1 MGDGHFLPDPE
12 HHSTMEPNMD
22 ATRITANTT
31 SAFSAPT
38 RSAGRD
44 EDPHKGVKE
53 KFEWSG
59 RPAAGE
65 AGSFQPQAKAAAPA
79 QTETAIAMKA
89 PPGARK
95 SEDLGVVTVLD
106 AESVAPGADL
116 IKAEE
121 GHSSEAQTRNWAD
134 IGKKVGLVVLGGL
147 AVGVPL
153 AMPAVAQAAPAQVAT
168 QQQVNRNV
176 APVQV
181 SSLQDVVNQYNG
193 ERPFFVVGTPRING
207 TALSQNEMREFQ
219 QVLREHPNTVV
230 VLVENTNN
238 EDADNTLIG
247 RGIGNNPAFQNIKN
261 AQTGE
266 GEGVMLV
273 IYFANRGD
281 ATDRPIFY
289 RAGELPDRL
298 NVGEANWAAPDHSPR
313 ELMRTF
319 INAFRNEGRSLAG
332 SVDAVFDQ
340 VNGTIAREVQAQV
353 GNAQQNVSAA
363 QSALN
368 GVKPKVTQF
377 QQRHGSGGTIG
388 SPDVNSWQQQ
398 LTTAQQQLANRDFAG
413 ASRTANA
420 LVQTIR
426 GHEALMANYEAAP
439 GVASQVEAQIEQLQQ
454 KIQNLP
460 DNSQAESARASF
472 ERAQSELQQFRN
484 DYAAKS
490 PSFQQHLD
498 AAKSAAAEGLSQ
510 AQSSTDTA
518 ARNEAIRNYGAA
530 AGAIAL
536 LATGIILNVRAR
548 GARKAAEAEYDE
560 AINEIGKKSHELLE
574 LMNEADYHKVANY
587 EGKTKEVADA
597 LMANVVDALTL
608 VGGAEKFANEA
619 KSLIDAG
626 GLGRIKNWFT
636 TGNFK
641 KAERL
646 LTDPNEKLSFSFT
659 DSSRKV
665 IEKDSQAATW
675 REELLKRGTS
685 REFTQSLQE
694 ILLAMAEN
702 RDEAKGQLEEL
713 DKKGS
718 EINTFI
724 QRVDDASAA
733 ALKKATSLKAG
744 ESFAAAP
751 EARVAVQA
759 AARSTVAE
767 TAQDSDEKYPNLSAD
782 QLLKRADFPAAA
794 ADASFTAP
802 AVVDNLLPMV
812 RGSKA
817 EGGLLARGREL
828 ADRNFITAWDD
839 YTKPAERMTDEATQ
853 IINLGVDTRTGLLQ
867 TLGAADSF
875 LHANQVKT
883 DWAHATKDKLSA
895 RLNEAANKAM
905 RTSAADDIKQIGN
918 EVQALE
924 ARVERVVEQDY
935 ERREISPRLIAD
947 AEADVARTRQ
957 ELCDQLQKFGVFK
970 SGKPEQVLVEP
981 QRNPTDRT
989 KASHDNLARVK
1000 PQLDT
1005 GTMEKA
1011 GEHLGNIRDLTD
1023 EAHDLVAQSRSAV
1036 SSYHGTLDERQK
1048 RTIKTTDSI
1057 AATYQPSF
1065 DRIKSTYAAA
1075 CQQLI
1080 AAEVGAG
1087 DTIGDN
1093 ISQARAD
1100 IKKAEGETAEGI
1112 KNFDRAYVL
1121 TSRDDLNKAD
1131 ASLKS
1136 AQAHLDGI
1144 TNAEKLLGQ
1153 KQTAVEGELKTL
1165 EGSYARTR
1173 SNAGQVFVRSQA
1185 KSLLGQGEQSLR
1197 EAGNAV
1203 NAKPKNPFEAK
1214 NALGASESMRGQ
1226 VETAIAADKRA
1237 YDAANSAVSS
1247 AESEMS
1253 SARGQ
1258 IMAYAAES
1266 WSFSNRCGSARN
1278 SVGQAAVAGALVSL
1292 GSAEGDLRS
1301 ARTLISA
1308 QRYEEA
1314 AQEAQQAERAAGSA
1328 VGLAAAARASAYASH
1343 MSEVRRLEAEE
1354 DALERREAEERRRQ
1368 EAAEEAARRSRESSS
1383 SSGGSSG
1390 GWGGGGGGSGGSSG
1404 RW

>member
-1 MGDGHFLPDPE
+1 
-12 HHSTMEPNMD
+12 MD

-38 RSAGRD
+38 RSAGQD
-44 EDPHKGVKE
+44 EDPHKAVKE

-65 AGSFQPQAKAAAPA
+65 AGAFQPQARTAAPV

-95 SEDLGVVTVLD
+95 GEDLGVVTVLD
-106 AESVAPGADL
+106 AASVAPGADL

-121 GHSSEAQTRNWAD
+121 GNTSEAQTRNWAD

-153 AMPAVAQAAPAQVAT
+153 AMPTIAQAAPAQVAT
-168 QQQVNRNV
+168 QQQVNRDV
-176 APVQV
+176 APVHV
-181 SSLQDVVNQYNG
+181 GSLQDVVNQYNG

-281 ATDRPIFY
+281 ASDRPIFY

-298 NVGEANWAAPDHSPR
+298 GVGEDNWAAPDHSPR
-313 ELMRTF
+313 QLMRTF

-368 GVKPKVTQF
+368 GVKPKVAQF

-426 GHEALMANYEAAP
+426 GHETLMANYEAAP
-439 GVASQVEAQIEQLQQ
+439 GVASQVETQIQQLQQ
-454 KIQNLP
+454 QIQNLP
-460 DNSQAESARASF
+460 DNSQAQSARSSF

-484 DYAAKS
+484 DHSAKS

-510 AQSSTDTA
+510 AQSSKDTA

-530 AGAIAL
+530 AGAVAI

-548 GARKAAEAEYDE
+548 GARKAAEAEYEE

-574 LMNEADYHKVANY
+574 LMNDADYHKVANY
-587 EGKTKEVADA
+587 EGKTREKADA

-626 GLGRIKNWFT
+626 GFGRVKNWFT

-646 LTDPNEKLSFSFT
+646 LTDPNEKLTFSFT

-724 QRVDDASAA
+724 QTVDDASAA

-744 ESFAAAP
+744 ESFAAP
-751 EARVAVQA
+751 EAKVAVQA
-759 AARSTVAE
+759 AARSAVAE
-767 TAQDSDEKYPNLSAD
+767 VAQDSGEKYPNLSAD
-782 QLLKRADFPAAA
+782 QLLKRAAFPAAA
-794 ADASFTAP
+794 GDASFTAP

-817 EGGLLARGREL
+817 EGGLLAKGREL

-839 YTKPAERMTDEATQ
+839 YTKPAERMTQEATQ
-853 IINLGVDTRTGLLQ
+853 IIDLGVDTRTGLLQ

-883 DWAHATKDKLSA
+883 DWAHGAKDKLST

-905 RTSAADDIKQIGN
+905 RTSAADDIKQIGS
-918 EVQALE
+918 EIQALE

-935 ERREISPRLIAD
+935 ERREISPKLIAD
-947 AEADVARTRQ
+947 AEADVVKTRQ

-970 SGKPEQVLVEP
+970 SGKPEEVLVEP

-989 KASHDNLARVK
+989 KASHDNLAKVK

-1005 GTMEKA
+1005 GNMEKA

-1023 EAHDLVAQSRSAV
+1023 EAHDLVAQSRAAV
-1036 SSYHGTLDERQK
+1036 NSYHGTLDERQK
-1048 RTIKTTDSI
+1048 RTAKTTDSI
-1057 AATYQPSF
+1057 ASTYQPSF

-1093 ISQARAD
+1093 IAQARAD
-1100 IKKAEGETAEGI
+1100 IKKAEGETADGI

-1121 TSRDDLNKAD
+1121 TSRDDLSKAD
-1131 ASLKS
+1131 ATLKS

-1165 EGSYARTR
+1165 EGNYARTR
-1173 SNAGQVFVRSQA
+1173 ANAGQVFVRSQA
-1185 KSLLGQGEQSLR
+1185 KSLLSQGEQSLR
-1197 EAGNAV
+1197 QATGAV

-1214 NALGASESMRGQ
+1214 NTLGASESMRGQ
-1226 VETAIAADKRA
+1226 VESAIAADKQA
-1237 YDAANSAVSS
+1237 YDRANSAVAS
-1247 AESEMS
+1247 AEREMS
-1253 SARGQ
+1253 SAKGQ
-1258 IMAYAAES
+1258 IMEYAVES
-1266 WSFSNRCGSARN
+1266 WTFSNRCGSARN
-1278 SVGQAAVAGALVSL
+1278 SVGHAAVAGALASL

-1368 EAAEEAARRSRESSS
+1368 EEAEAARRRASESSS